1 MISVF
6 FFVFFSCNSNVL
18 LLQRTMF
25 AKYAHRSRIQ
35 TITSIYVIYRL
46 PFAVVG
52 SGPIESI
59 PTLHASFSTIGCNT
73 GAAVFIVLLR
83 WQWGHS
89 STFKVSRRL
98 DYDNQFLDTTVYC
111 TFKVKCDLA
120 HGLPKYLTYCV
131 VFFLQGFHW
140 KQSANSG
147 KHLVCVTGTTQSS
160 IIVFVELLN
169 D

>member
-1 MISVF
+1 
-6 FFVFFSCNSNVL
+6 
-18 LLQRTMF
+18 MF
-25 AKYAHRSRIQ
+25 AKYAHRLRIQ

-46 PFAVVG
+46 PYAVVG
-52 SGPIESI
+52 SGPIKLI
-59 PTLHASFSTIGCNT
+59 PTLHASFTTIGCNT

-131 VFFLQGFHW
+131 VFFCRDF
-140 KQSANSG
+140 
-147 KHLVCVTGTTQSS
+147 TGNRAETVGNTLSVLLEQHNLLSL
-160 IIVFVELLN
+160 FLLN
-169 D
+169 YWTIRVMTCARLEQ